1 MRATSQSRRGRLGLL
16 LLLSLVLVASRS
28 SAQGTFGL
36 QAGYISDIDNSG
48 NVTFTLQFNRAPEF
62 FTCDQYGRQAD
73 AFQFYIATS
82 TNIPV
87 FYPPRPYASLIR
99 GGEIQYGNGLIIRND
114 GPPDN
119 SDPRSDGWGS
129 VRGSVPYTLNTD
141 TLMFCVPAEVLDVQG
156 PFAYSLLLTSFG
168 VATHTPYAG
177 DSGGPIPVPE
187 PAPFSFAL
195 AAAITRLCF
204 RKSK

>member
-1 MRATSQSRRGRLGLL
+1 MTATSQPRRRRLVPLL
-16 LLLSLVLVASRS
+16 LLLVLVASKS
-28 SAQGTFGL
+28 AAQGTL
-36 QAGYISDIDNSG
+36 TLEAGYVSDIDSFGAVN
-48 NVTFTLQFNRAPEF
+48 FTLQFSRTPDF
-62 FTCDQYGRQAD
+62 LSLDQYGRQAD

-99 GGEIQYGNGLIIRND
+99 GGEINYGNGIVIRND
-114 GPPDN
+114 GPPDD
-119 SDPRSDGWGS
+119 SDPHSGGWGS

-141 TLMFCVPAEVLDVQG
+141 TLTFSVPADVLNVQG
-156 PFAYSLLLTSFG
+156 TFAYSLLLTSFG
-168 VATHTPYAG
+168 AATHNPYAG

-187 PAPFSFAL
+187 PVPLSFAF
-195 AAAITRLCF
+195 AAVVTRLCF

>member
-1 MRATSQSRRGRLGLL
+1 MHATSQSRRARLGLL

-99 GGEIQYGNGLIIRND
+99 GGEINFDNAIVIRND
-114 GPPDN
+114 GPPDDN
-119 SDPRSDGWGS
+119 DPHSGGWGS
-129 VRGSVPYTLNTD
+129 IRGSVPYTLNANILT
-141 TLMFCVPAEVLDVQG
+141 FSAPADV
-156 PFAYSLLLTSFG
+156 
-168 VATHTPYAG
+168 
-177 DSGGPIPVPE
+177 
-187 PAPFSFAL
+187 
-195 AAAITRLCF
+195 
-204 RKSK
+204 